1 MLKLTLGQ
9 KLPRPAVVALGFFDC
24 VHIGH
29 KAVIE
34 RAKRM
39 AEEQGAVCAVFTFSD
54 DPASALGKGKQIYT
68 PSERAG
74 LFEELGADAVV
85 SCAFSDVRDM
95 PAAEFA
101 ELLKTSLPAVAVAAG
116 EDYTFGAGGKGDTAL
131 LAEVFG
137 KAKVETV
144 PFVLTTGGTK
154 VSSSLIRR
162 LVSAG
167 DVEAANELLTGRYF
181 MTGRVLHAHG
191 RGKRLGF
198 PTANI
203 PFPGDREPLAP
214 GVYATVVKADGKRFG
229 GMTNVGARPTFGE
242 TAPTVESFVFDFS
255 GDLYDKD
262 ITLSFVGR
270 LRDIRDFGS
279 AAALERQLAADEIA
293 ARKLLGR
300 TVL

>member
-39 AEEQGAVCAVFTFSD
+39 AEKQGAVCAVFTFSD

-74 LFEELGADAVV
+74 LFEELGAD
-85 SCAFSDVRDM
+85 
-95 PAAEFA
+95 
-101 ELLKTSLPAVAVAAG
+101 LLKTSLPAVAVAAG

-144 PFVLTTGGTK
+144 PFVVTTGGTK

-162 LVSAG
+162 LISAG
-167 DVEAANELLTGRYF
+167 DVEAANELLTGPYF

-203 PFPGDREPLAP
+203 PLPGDREPLAP

-293 ARKLLGR
+293 ARELLGR

>member
-1 MLKLTLGQ
+1 
-9 KLPRPAVVALGFFDC
+9 
-24 VHIGH
+24 
-29 KAVIE
+29 
-34 RAKRM
+34 
-39 AEEQGAVCAVFTFSD
+39 
-54 DPASALGKGKQIYT
+54 
-68 PSERAG
+68 
-74 LFEELGADAVV
+74 
-85 SCAFSDVRDM
+85 
-95 PAAEFA
+95 
-101 ELLKTSLPAVAVAAG
+101 
-116 EDYTFGAGGKGDTAL
+116 
-131 LAEVFG
+131 
-137 KAKVETV
+137 
-144 PFVLTTGGTK
+144 
-154 VSSSLIRR
+154 
-162 LVSAG
+162 
-167 DVEAANELLTGRYF
+167 

-203 PFPGDREPLAP
+203 PLPGDREPLAP

-279 AAALERQLAADEIA
+279 AAALERQLAADETA
-293 ARKLLGR
+293 ARELLGR